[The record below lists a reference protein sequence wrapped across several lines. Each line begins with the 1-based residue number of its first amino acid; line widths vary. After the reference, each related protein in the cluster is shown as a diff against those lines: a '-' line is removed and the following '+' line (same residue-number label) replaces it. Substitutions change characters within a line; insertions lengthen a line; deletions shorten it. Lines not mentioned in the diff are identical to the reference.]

1 MKVTSPATTGGVLP
15 EPIDLIDAMLIQ
27 RLHGDF
33 PLSERPFDDVA
44 RQLAVSEDEVLAR
57 LRRMLDDGLLSHFG
71 PLFQTEPA
79 AGQFML
85 AAMQAIPRDVIEAA
99 MQVPEERFDAVAA
112 QVNALEAVVHNY
124 RREHAFNM
132 WFVLAATTPEAI
144 QAARV
149 FVEQETGLRV
159 FVFPKEKEYF
169 VALRLRVQRP
179 WHKAPPP

>member
-1 MKVTSPATTGGVLP
+1 MTVTSPATAGGVLP
-15 EPIDLIDAMLIQ
+15 APIDPLDALLIQ

-44 RQLAVSEDEVLAR
+44 RQLAITEDEVLTR

-71 PLFQTEPA
+71 PLFQAEPA
-79 AGQFML
+79 GGQFVL
-85 AAMQAIPRDVIEAA
+85 AA

-112 QVNALEAVVHNY
+112 QVNGLDAVVHNC

-144 QAARV
+144 QVARA
-149 FVEQETGLRV
+149 FIEQGTGLRV
-159 FVFPKEKEYF
+159 FAFPKEKEYF
-169 VALRLRVQRP
+169 VALRLPVQP
-179 WHKAPPP
+179 AWHKTSLP

>member
-44 RQLAVSEDEVLAR
+44 RQLAVSEDEVLTR

-85 AAMQAIPRDVIEAA
+85 AAMQ
-99 MQVPEERFDAVAA
+99 VPEQRFDAVAQ
-112 QVNALEAVVHNY
+112 QVNALDEVAHNY
-124 RREHAFNM
+124 RREHVFNM
-132 WFVLAATTPEAI
+132 WFVLAATSPAAV
-144 QAARV
+144 QAVCARI
-149 FVEQETGLRV
+149 EQQTGLRV
-159 FVFPKEKEYF
+159 FAFPKEN
-169 VALRLRVQRP
+169 
-179 WHKAPPP
+179 

>member
-15 EPIDLIDAMLIQ
+15 EPIDPIDAMLIQ

-85 AAMQAIPRDVIEAA
+85 AAMQ
-99 MQVPEERFDAVAA
+99 VPEERFDAVAA
-112 QVNALEAVVHNY
+112 QVNALETVVHNY

-179 WHKAPPP
+179 WHKVPPP

>member
-85 AAMQAIPRDVIEAA
+85 AAMQ
-99 MQVPEERFDAVAA
+99 VPEERFDAVAA

-132 WFVLAATTPEAI
+132 WFVLAATTPEAL

-179 WHKAPPP
+179 WHKVPPP